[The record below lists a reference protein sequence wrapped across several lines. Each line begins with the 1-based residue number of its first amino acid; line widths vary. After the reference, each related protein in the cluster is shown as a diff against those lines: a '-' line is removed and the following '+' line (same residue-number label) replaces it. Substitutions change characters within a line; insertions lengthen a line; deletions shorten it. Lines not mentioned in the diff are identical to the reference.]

1 MSRLPNISRAT
12 PLQLPTM
19 RVSLLSSAL
28 LLCSVS
34 SLGFAQEKGI
44 SSPAS
49 LQAAQTK
56 STLATQPSVDMLVK
70 ALIQIGLGRAS
81 AEPLAKRIAA
91 GDPDAKKTGALLQQ
105 MATRMQAAGVPA
117 KKQTAIL
124 EEAAARRL
132 TDASPGGAADGLVGR
147 ALIAELVG
155 ERTAALLRPGSN
167 AGLVASALFEGIA
180 QLDNTAVAGAGR
192 QAAIDDIVRGGLSG
206 DAAKG
211 RVGGAIIEDLVG
223 KPDAALLP
231 AGTDKLAV
239 AGALLDAMAGLQ
251 AAGLERDTVLGREV
265 LQGILRG
272 GLRGATA
279 AQFVKTKLAPVVSAA
294 RSDAGRAGSSP
305 AVAAPPAS
313 IGDGGRPPGQAGRED
328 ASSSG
333 IRGGNGPA
341 GSGSAGAGPGA
352 GPGSADNGGG
362 GPGGGA
368 GGGAGSGPGGGAG
381 SGSGGGAGPG
391 GGGGSGGD
399 TAGGGSGGDKDDG
412 KGGGDSGGGTGD
424 AQSHEGG
431 EVIVDL
437 SGDAGGF
444 TFEELPPASSTP
456 RAPGMEKE
464 TGTGLGMSQATGG
477 RLGGQE
483 ANNAMR
489 GVDLKAGGGGAAG
502 PGARDA
508 TTSGVLLSAEEQRNA
523 ATALDMA
530 RTGGVTD
537 PHAIDRGGMA
547 VTDRDLKDIGLK
559 GNGGAKGPTE
569 STGTQPVQPAQ
580 SPLGAAGGGPI
591 VAPARVPVSLAPD
604 AVPAAVEVKEVVD
617 QVRPGGN

>member
-1 MSRLPNISRAT
+1 MSRLPLVSHVRPSKLLAQHT
-12 PLQLPTM
+12 PL
-19 RVSLLSSAL
+19 LSATF
-28 LLCSVS
+28 LLCAIS
-34 SLGFAQEKGI
+34 SLCIAQEKG
-44 SSPAS
+44 SGTPSVPA
-49 LQAAQTK
+49 QAGQRSMLVK
-56 STLATQPSVDMLVK
+56 QPSVEALVN
-70 ALIQIGLGRAS
+70 ALMQIGLGRAS
-81 AEPLAKRIAA
+81 AEQLAKQIAA
-91 GDPDAKKTGALLQQ
+91 GDPEAKKTGALLQQ

-167 AGLVASALFEGIA
+167 AGLVASALFEGIS

-251 AAGLERDTVLGREV
+251 AVGLERDSVLGREV

-272 GLRGATA
+272 GLKGATA

-294 RSDAGRAGSSP
+294 RNTAGRAGSSP

-313 IGDGGRPPGQAGRED
+313 IGDGGRPAGQVGRED

-341 GSGSAGAGPGA
+341 ETPGAGPGA
-352 GPGSADNGGG
+352 GTGTGTGPGTSGPGA
-362 GPGGGA
+362 GPGGS
-368 GGGAGSGPGGGAG
+368 GSG
-381 SGSGGGAGPG
+381 SGSGGGG
-391 GGGGSGGD
+391 GGGGGNGGGSGGD
-399 TAGGGSGGDKDDG
+399 GDKGSGGSGSGSGGSGNGEGGSGGGDGGSEPAWPESNNPNLSVFDDSETMSSNDQ
-412 KGGGDSGGGTGD
+412 KG
-424 AQSHEGG
+424 A
-431 EVIVDL
+431 
-437 SGDAGGF
+437 A
-444 TFEELPPASSTP
+444 TP

-489 GVDLKAGGGGAAG
+489 GVDLKAGGNGAAG
-502 PGARDA
+502 PGTRDA
-508 TTSGVLLSAEEQRNA
+508 TSSGVLLSAEEQRNA

-537 PHAIDRGGMA
+537 PQAIDRGGMA
-547 VTDRDLKDIGLK
+547 VTDRDLKDLGLK

-569 STGTQPVQPAQ
+569 STGTQPVQPVQ
-580 SPLGAAGGGPI
+580 SPLGAPGGGPI
-591 VAPARVPVSLAPD
+591 IAPARVPVSLAPD
-604 AVPAAVEVKEVVD
+604 AVPAAAEVKEIVD